1 MKKIFFVLISLFPLV
16 FVHADNNPEAE
27 KIVKKV
33 VSNLKKSAYQCS
45 FSVIYQ
51 DENNKATQ
59 NKTGVLQLNNKEFR
73 LVIDDVERKYEGKTQ
88 WVYSAE
94 NNEVTISEPTKDELK
109 DLNPMFMID
118 YYVKTHRISLD
129 DNQEKSCDVV
139 NFFPLNPKGVEYFKI
154 TIKSY
159 KSNCMPKQLIVWQRN
174 GDKIIFNWEKIEPRV
189 FDKSTFVFNKAEY
202 PNVYE
207 NDMR

>member
-59 NKTGVLQLNNKEFR
+59 NKTGVLQLKN
-73 LVIDDVERKYEGKTQ
+73 
-88 WVYSAE
+88 
-94 NNEVTISEPTKDELK
+94 
-109 DLNPMFMID
+109 
-118 YYVKTHRISLD
+118 LD
-129 DNQEKSCDVV
+129 
-139 NFFPLNPKGVEYFKI
+139 
-154 TIKSY
+154 
-159 KSNCMPKQLIVWQRN
+159 W
-174 GDKIIFNWEKIEPRV
+174 
-189 FDKSTFVFNKAEY
+189 
-202 PNVYE
+202 
-207 NDMR
+207 